1 MVAAVPALTT
11 DKAVKLF
18 EKFHIFT
25 KVELES
31 RAEVLYE
38 GYAKIINIE
47 AQTMLH
53 MVPKHYIPA
62 VIRFTTELGAS
73 ISSVTAVG
81 VDATVQKDL
90 LAKVSAL
97 LAKASAAKDALEAV
111 VAETNAI
118 EDGCTMANAFHDKV
132 VPAMAALR
140 EPIDE
145 LELLVDKDY
154 WPVPTYGDLM
164 FEV

>member
-1 MVAAVPALTT
+1 M
-11 DKAVKLF
+11 
-18 EKFHIFT
+18 
-25 KVELES
+25 
-31 RAEVLYE
+31 
-38 GYAKIINIE
+38 
-47 AQTMLH
+47 QT
-53 MVPKHYIPA
+53 
-62 VIRFTTELGAS
+62 
-73 ISSVTAVG
+73 
-81 VDATVQKDL
+81 DL
-90 LAKVSAL
+90 LNKMLRPAGQGQRRQGRSWRL
-97 LAKASAAKDALEAV
+97 LT
-111 VAETNAI
+111 AETNAI